1 MLASIAFAVFA
12 LLGTHAA
19 VKYRDEAMNRVNYW
33 YCALSSGT
41 HMIVALYLMW
51 FGVIGIRVWS

>member
-1 MLASIAFAVFA
+1 
-12 LLGTHAA
+12 
-19 VKYRDEAMNRVNYW
+19 MNRINYW